1 MAADAFYF
9 EARDGARLFVR
20 RWLPEGRVR
29 AIVQIVH
36 GLAEHSGRYQ
46 DFAEALN
53 RAGVGAYEG
62 DLRGHGRSAEGG
74 ALGFFAPK
82 EGWRRCLD
90 DLADLNRH
98 VASVHPA
105 TPIILF
111 GHSMGSFLAQN
122 FVAERGDRLAGAIFS
137 GSNGRPPAIAA
148 LGRLIARIERLRLGP
163 KGKSALLK
171 SMWFG
176 AFNKPFEPARTVFD
190 WLSRDP
196 AAVDAYVAD
205 PLCGFDFTTQ
215 LAVDVLDALPSMLA
229 PENVAR
235 IPTSLPILIVSGSRD
250 PVGPNIENLV
260 ETYRKAGLH
269 PKLRLY
275 PDGRHEMLNEINRE
289 AVKADIVGWIGGVI
303 EKTEPIAASA

>member
-53 RAGVGAYEG
+53 RAGVGAYAG